1 MSLTA
6 DTALNNAKNIMDRAG
21 YTLKPFQEDGVH
33 WMLRRELGSKL
44 KALKGGILADDPGLG
59 KTIQTAAL
67 MAGNPKTKTLIIV
80 PTSVISQWVATLGRI
95 LGKDEI
101 YLHYGSS
108 KAKTP
113 MQLMCKKFSICITS
127 HGGCFT
133 ATSKKSKV
141 QEIMGNNDDKSKVKT
156 VLHSMLWDRIIVD
169 EAHVLRNSSTKIH
182 TACAM
187 FNNSINSM
195 WGLTG
200 TPVQN
205 SEMDM
210 VSLAKFIGFDTKTA
224 VQMLEQ
230 FVGAYVMRRT
240 KDVLIQTST
249 LEDYE
254 IINHYVPFETKAEQ
268 DVYEYIEKDAI
279 SEMARASE
287 INPDTSAMN
296 MVLMELLLRL
306 RQTASHPGVV
316 LEAFEKKYADFE
328 FDTDF
333 DKEGISSKISALI
346 KQIKQ
351 TSKYCLVFAHFRK
364 EMKMVQKFLGDEGIQ
379 AEIYDGSLN
388 LNQRNELIKKYD
400 DVPVKKILKKVNGTR
415 KLIENKPRV
424 LIIQIKAGGVGL
436 NLQQFSNVY
445 ILSPDWNPSNEIQAI
460 ARAHRL
466 GQTDNVAVHKFTVIY
481 NPELDNL
488 SDSDE
493 ESELSDD
500 EEKESINKKTT
511 VEERILSV
519 QKRKRE
525 LMATML
531 DDGSLE
537 FKETFLLG
545 GKKISNKL
553 TQQDMKYI
561 IGGNN
566 M

>member
-1 MSLTA
+1 MERS
-6 DTALNNAKNIMDRAG
+6 G
-21 YTLKPFQEDGVH
+21 YKLKPFQEDGVQ
-33 WMLRRELGSKL
+33 WMLGKELGSKL
-44 KALKGGILADDPGLG
+44 THLRGGILADDPGLG

-80 PTSVISQWVATLGRI
+80 PTSVISQWTKTLGRI
-95 LGKDEI
+95 LGEDEI

-113 MQLMCKKFSICITS
+113 LQLMSKKFSICVTS

-133 ATSKKSKV
+133 ATSKKSALS
-141 QEIMGNNDDKSKVKT
+141 ETLNNEAEKSRLKT
-156 VLHSMLWDRIIVD
+156 VLHTLVWDRIIVD
-169 EAHVLRNSSTKIH
+169 EAHVLRNTNTKIH
-182 TACAM
+182 LACSM
-187 FNNSINSM
+187 FKNKINSM

-210 VSLAKFIGFDTKTA
+210 VSLAKFIGFDSRTA
-224 VQMLEQ
+224 INMLEQ
-230 FVGAYVMRRT
+230 FVGAYVLRRT
-240 KDVLIQTST
+240 KDVLIQTT
-249 LEDYE
+249 PLEDYE
-254 IINHYVPFETKAEQ
+254 IINHYVPFKTKAEQ

-287 INPDTSAMN
+287 QNKDTSAMN

-316 LEAFEKKYADFE
+316 LDAFERKYSEFE
-328 FDTDF
+328 FETEF

-346 KQIKQ
+346 EQIKK
-351 TSKYCLVFAHFRK
+351 TSNYCLVFAHFRK
-364 EMKMVQKFLGDEGIQ
+364 EMKMVQKFLYEEGIQ
-379 AEIYDGSLN
+379 AELYDGSLN
-388 LNQRNELIKKYD
+388 LNQRNALIEKYD
-400 DVPVKKILKKVNGTR
+400 DEPVKKKIVLINGKR
-415 KLIENKPRV
+415 KLMENKPRV

-436 NLQQFSNVY
+436 NLQQFSDVF

-466 GQTDNVAVHKFTVIY
+466 GQTKNVSVHKFTVIY
-481 NPELDNL
+481 NPELDKDLDSEDEKDEDNNM
-488 SDSDE
+488 DSDPI
-493 ESELSDD
+493 SS
-500 EEKESINKKTT
+500 NKKTT

-519 QKRKRE
+519 QIRKRE

-537 FKETFLLG
+537 FKETFILG
-545 GKKISNKL
+545 GKKISNRL
-553 TQQDMKYI
+553 SQDDMKYI
-561 IGGNN
+561 IGGEE
-566 M
+566 